1 MISKAFSFC
10 KSSPSFSSL
19 FCKWIWWTKTGLK
32 IWRIREGFYSK
43 KHPFRTEKSLIQKI
57 QKHLNLNFERVFKIK
72 SYWLLDFFETKKS
85 PEIIGTWCGSW
96 GIRTPDPLLVRQML
110 WTSWAKLPFMFFLEG
125 IAKVIWIRFYAIA
138 FPVFFLDLF
147 LNYWKWVEKKKS
159 LPQIQQNTCTKPA

>member
-1 MISKAFSFC
+1 MFKESAINVYCLWTDRIPWVDQRYPWKSVTLRLKLTSKISAYMISKAFSFC

-96 GIRTPDPLLVRQML
+96 GIRTPDPLLVR
-110 WTSWAKLPFMFFLEG
+110 
-125 IAKVIWIRFYAIA
+125 
-138 FPVFFLDLF
+138 
-147 LNYWKWVEKKKS
+147 KKS
-159 LPQIQQNTCTKPA
+159 PISRFS

>member
-43 KHPFRTEKSLIQKI
+43 KQPFRTEKSLIQKI
-57 QKHLNLNFERVFKIK
+57 QKHRILNSEKVFDWFLEQK
-72 SYWLLDFFETKKS
+72 SLIFWHKKS

-138 FPVFFLDLF
+138 FPVFFLHLF

-159 LPQIQQNTCTKPA
+159 LLQIQ